1 MEIARA
7 LVLAEADGGHGPWA
21 AAPTGPK
28 HLFPIAN
35 RPILFHNLEALRAA
49 GVLEATIL
57 ATGATRHA
65 IASVAGDGRE
75 WGLKLQYADWRAADG
90 VREALAVT
98 RDFLAGEPVLV
109 QQGDALLRDRMHG
122 HIATFARERLDT
134 LVLRLASHSAAEA
147 RLPAPSYLLSPKAV
161 SILLDGPSD
170 RANPVSGVRAMGG
183 NVRIQRVDGCLA
195 CHGDH
200 ETVLDSNRRML
211 ETITTDYNPASLE
224 ESAIQGPVIVHPTAR
239 VRRTLLRGPAI
250 IGPGAC
256 LSDSYVG
263 PYTSIGADVVLD
275 GSQVEYSIVL
285 AGAELRF
292 VGTRLESSVI
302 GRGAKIV
309 RGFQLPGAMRMMLG
323 DGAEVVVS

>member
-65 IASVAGDGRE
+65 IASAAGDGRE
-75 WGLKLQYADWRAADG
+75 WGLTLHYADWCAADG

-98 RDFLAGEPVLV
+98 RDFLASEPVLV
-109 QQGDALLRDRMHG
+109 QQGDALLRDRMHS

-134 LVLRLASHSAAEA
+134 LVLRLESHSATEA

-170 RANPVSGVRAMGG
+170 RVNPVSGVRAMGG
-183 NVRIQRVDGCLA
+183 NVRIERVDGCLA

-211 ETITTDYNPASLE
+211 ETIKADYDPASLDDCTV
-224 ESAIQGPVIVHPTAR
+224 QGPVIIHPTAR

-256 LSDSYVG
+256 LNDAYVG
-263 PYTSIGADVVLD
+263 PYTSIGSDVVLE

-285 AGAELRF
+285 SGAELRF
-292 VGTRLESSVI
+292 IGARLESSVI
-302 GRGAKIV
+302 GRGARIV
-309 RGFQLPGAMRMMLG
+309 RGFQLPGAMRMTLG
-323 DGAEVVVS
+323 EGAEVVVT